1 MVEAIF
7 IVAAV
12 MILAGAFGVVMSRNT
27 VHSALFLVQT
37 LIGTA
42 LIFLIQEAHF
52 LAAVQIIVY
61 AGAVVILFLFV
72 IMLLGVDKADNI
84 SSAKIAGQRQTAV
97 LLGSVIVS
105 FLFAV
110 MLTSGMFMT
119 ETDTSE
125 TGTDTS
131 WSVLLKQERQTSGE
145 VDGGTITSAASG
157 VLLKQERALKNG
169 VSETDV
175 ERLGRI
181 LFSEY
186 AFAVEI
192 TAVLLTIAVVGAVVL
207 TRADRKRL

>member
-27 VHSALFLVQT
+27 VHAALFLVQV

-72 IMLLGVDKADNI
+72 IMLLGVDKVENI
-84 SSAKIAGQRQTAV
+84 SSTKIAGQSQTAV

-110 MLTSGMFMT
+110 MLTAGSFIP
-119 ETDTSE
+119 ETDMPE
-125 TGTDTS
+125 KDTS
-131 WSVLLKQERQTSGE
+131 WSVLLKEGRQTSGE
-145 VDGGTITSAASG
+145 
-157 VLLKQERALKNG
+157 RALIGG
-169 VSETDV
+169 VSETDI

-207 TRADRKRL
+207 TRTDRKRL

>member
-27 VHSALFLVQT
+27 VHAALFLVQA

-72 IMLLGVDKADNI
+72 IMLLGVDKVENI
-84 SSAKIAGQRQTAV
+84 SSAKIAGQSQTAV
-97 LLGSVIVS
+97 LLGSVIVLC
-105 FLFAV
+105 LFAV
-110 MLTSGMFMT
+110 MLTSGKFVS
-119 ETDTSE
+119 ETDMPE
-125 TGTDTS
+125 KDTS
-131 WSVLLKQERQTSGE
+131 WSVLLKEGRQTSGE
-145 VDGGTITSAASG
+145 
-157 VLLKQERALKNG
+157 RALIGG
-169 VSETDV
+169 VSETDI